1 MTANGKSQSM
11 WRIATLLAVLS
22 LAVSA
27 ASARAGNV
35 PPFPRVAGTWSH
47 AEINVTIR
55 KQAHTLILDRGKI
68 IQVSDTQLTLRHPD
82 KTTAIVPLLPSTIVN
97 IKGANAT
104 IYFLRRGMQV
114 QTMRIDGGA
123 AVRIRVTR

>member
-1 MTANGKSQSM
+1 M
-11 WRIATLLAVLS
+11 LVAVLS

-27 ASARAGNV
+27 AAASAGNV
-35 PPFPRVAGTWSH
+35 PPFPRVAGAWSH

-55 KQAHTLILDRGKI
+55 KQAHTLILDRGRI
-68 IQVSDTQLTLRHPD
+68 IQISDTQLTLRHPD
-82 KTTAIVPLLPSTIVN
+82 KTTAVMPLSPTTIVN

-104 IYFLRRGMQV
+104 IFFLRRGMQV